1 MTGYPLQV
9 KSVDLSA
16 ARVEINSSLERFVT
30 KESQLLNGIG
40 AELEI
45 AASAMSRYILGS
57 GKRLRPL
64 FAYIGFL
71 GTGKQINQNIVNAVS
86 SLELIHVCALMHDD
100 LMDSSDTRRGAPSLH
115 REFENYHR
123 SNGLSGR
130 ADRFGAAAAILL
142 GDLALVWSAK
152 MFHQS
157 GIKNEELLNAL
168 EIYDDLRVELMA
180 GQYLDINEQTLSTSS
195 IERSMKIAR
204 YKSGKYTIERPLH
217 FGAALGGRRDLLE
230 TYSNYGLPLGEAFQL
245 RDDLLG
251 VFGESEIT
259 GKPTGDDL
267 LEGKRTVLIA
277 KTFELANASQAM
289 ALSMVLGKRNAPAES
304 IEKAKSIIIETGAQ
318 KFVEQM
324 ISELSEQAHS
334 AIAGLPNESALNEL
348 IEISAKRSS

>member
-1 MTGYPLQV
+1 M

-16 ARVEINSSLERFVT
+16 ARVEINSSLERFVIR
-30 KESQLLNGIG
+30 ESQLLNGIG
-40 AELEI
+40 NELEI
-45 AASAMSRYILGS
+45 ATSAMSRYILGS

-64 FAYIGFL
+64 FAYVGYL
-71 GTGKQINQNIVNAVS
+71 GTQNQLNQSLITAFS

-100 LMDSSDTRRGAPSLH
+100 LMDSSDTRRGVPSLH

-123 SNGLSGR
+123 SNGLTGR
-130 ADRFGAAAAILL
+130 ADQFGAATAILL

-157 GIKNEELLNAL
+157 GIKNEELINSL
-168 EIYDDLRVELMA
+168 EIYDELRVELMA
-180 GQYLDINEQTLSTSS
+180 GQFLDINEQTLSTSS

-217 FGAALGGRRDLLE
+217 FGAALGGRKDLFE
-230 TYSNYGLPLGEAFQL
+230 AYSNYGLPLGEAFQL

-267 LEGKRTVLIA
+267 LEGKRTALIA

-289 ALSMVLGKRNAPAES
+289 ALSMVLGKRDATLES
-304 IEKAKSIIIETGAQ
+304 IERAKSIIIETGAQ

-324 ISELSEQAHS
+324 ITDLSEQAHS
-334 AIAGLPNESALNEL
+334 AISGLPNESALSEL
-348 IEISAKRSS
+348 ISIAAKRSS